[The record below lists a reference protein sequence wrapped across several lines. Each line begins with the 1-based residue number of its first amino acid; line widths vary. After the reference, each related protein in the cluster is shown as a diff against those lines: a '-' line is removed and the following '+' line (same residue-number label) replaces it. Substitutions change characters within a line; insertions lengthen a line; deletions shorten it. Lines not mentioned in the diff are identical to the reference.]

1 MGSLGGTK
9 IANSWVIR
17 VKQNF
22 YPQLL
27 PFPQELCRVQLLVP
41 LLPQYRL
48 NLCYSLSC
56 LKEEAKPKELDEK
69 QSSLLCVLCFEHF
82 FVTGKGLGAPGESV
96 IALLTLLAVSPPGSL
111 PSPHPTPTSIFVHT
125 GRAGPLGPHAPWA
138 CFIGSRTDN
147 AVSHLPLLLINE
159 FLKYLYR
166 PSHHHK
172 CCFKEGQM
180 VEVNEQQ
187 MEHKWSHMSNLT
199 SSVRREAKNQ
209 GPSVPM
215 HGGIT
220 RTTATATNGC
230 SNFLFIQVTTI
241 DLLRLKTS
249 TCFL

>member
-1 MGSLGGTK
+1 MQGTAPLTTPSATQAK
-9 IANSWVIR
+9 VL
-17 VKQNF
+17 
-22 YPQLL
+22 LL
-27 PFPQELCRVQLLVP
+27 PVLFERGSQAEGAWWKAIFSSVCLVFWT
-41 LLPQYRL
+41 L
-48 NLCYSLSC
+48 LCYRKGAWPPWWKCNCIAHTLGSVSTWVSPTPHPPPPPSLST
-56 LKEEAKPKELDEK
+56 LAEP
-69 QSSLLCVLCFEHF
+69 
-82 FVTGKGLGAPGESV
+82 
-96 IALLTLLAVSPPGSL
+96 AL
-111 PSPHPTPTSIFVHT
+111 
-125 GRAGPLGPHAPWA
+125 LGPHAPWA
-138 CFIGSRTDN
+138 CFTGSRTDN

-209 GPSVPM
+209 SPSFPM
-215 HGGIT
+215 CGGIT

-230 SNFLFIQVTTI
+230 SDFLFKQVTTI

-249 TCFL
+249 TCFLWKLWSPWWGEIAFSFS

>member
-1 MGSLGGTK
+1 MLFRS
-9 IANSWVIR
+9 
-17 VKQNF
+17 
-22 YPQLL
+22 P
-27 PFPQELCRVQLLVP
+27 PPP
-41 LLPQYRL
+41 P
-48 NLCYSLSC
+48 SLSIPA
-56 LKEEAKPKELDEK
+56 EPA
-69 QSSLLCVLCFEHF
+69 
-82 FVTGKGLGAPGESV
+82 
-96 IALLTLLAVSPPGSL
+96 
-111 PSPHPTPTSIFVHT
+111 
-125 GRAGPLGPHAPWA
+125 PLGPHAPIA

>member
-1 MGSLGGTK
+1 MQG
-9 IANSWVIR
+9 IA
-17 VKQNF
+17 
-22 YPQLL
+22 
-27 PFPQELCRVQLLVP
+27 P
-41 LLPQYRL
+41 LTTPSATQAKF
-48 NLCYSLSC
+48 CYSLSC

-82 FVTGKGLGAPGESV
+82 CVTGKGPAPPGESV
-96 IALLTLLAVSPPGSL
+96 IGLLTLLAVSPPGSPPL
-111 PSPHPTPTSIFVHT
+111 PTPPPSPSLSTLAEP
-125 GRAGPLGPHAPWA
+125 ALLGPHAPWA
-138 CFIGSRTDN
+138 CFTGSRTDN

-209 GPSVPM
+209 SPSFPM
-215 HGGIT
+215 CGGVT

-230 SNFLFIQVTTI
+230 SDFLFKQVTTI
-241 DLLRLKTS
+241 GLLRLKTS

>member
-1 MGSLGGTK
+1 MQGIALLTIPSTIQAKSLLFPVLFERGSQAEGTWWK
-9 IANSWVIR
+9 AIFSFVCIVFWT
-17 VKQNF
+17 
-22 YPQLL
+22 L
-27 PFPQELCRVQLLVP
+27 
-41 LLPQYRL
+41 
-48 NLCYSLSC
+48 LCYR
-56 LKEEAKPKELDEK
+56 
-69 QSSLLCVLCFEHF
+69 
-82 FVTGKGLGAPGESV
+82 KGAWPPGESV
-96 IALLTLLAVSPPGSL
+96 IALLTLLAVSPPGSP
-111 PSPHPTPTSIFVHT
+111 PSPHPTPTSIFLHT
-125 GRAGPLGPHAPWA
+125 GRASPLGPHAPWV

-209 GPSVPM
+209 GPSFPM

-220 RTTATATNGC
+220 RTTATATNCC

-249 TCFL
+249 TCFLWKL